1 MSPIVNRLSET
12 YTDRLSVRFLN
23 AMDNAD
29 GQRAF
34 ETLALPG
41 HPSYVLY
48 DEHGAEVWRLFGVV
62 VESLLIQQIEKVVD

>member
-1 MSPIVNRLSET
+1 MSPIVNRLTET
-12 YTDRLSVRFLN
+12 YTDRLSVRLLN
-23 AMDNAD
+23 AMDNAE
-29 GQRAF
+29 GQQAF

>member
-12 YTDRLSVRFLN
+12 YTDRLNVRLLN
-23 AMDNAD
+23 AMDNAE
-29 GQRAF
+29 GQQAF
-34 ETLALPG
+34 ESLALPG

-48 DEHGAEVWRLFGVV
+48 DKHSAEVWRLFGVV